1 MAFQKQSG
9 LMALGVAA
17 AAAVTL
23 AACGGGGSSNDDL
36 PLIRASLSIKNVSQ
50 GGRCDDIRVRMTPKE
65 LIGPANKYANNR
77 MMVAEVAMTGPTDEG
92 GAPMC
97 NGTGQ
102 TLPMAPGIWEFSAPL
117 ASGSAQ
123 CQRHIKAD
131 GDLAIVFNDAVDGC
145 SANPAPVSAP
155 EAADEAP
162 AEAAEPAAT

>member
-1 MAFQKQSG
+1 MPFLKISG
-9 LMALGVAA
+9 LRALGFAA

-23 AACGGGGSSNDDL
+23 AACSGGGSSNDDL
-36 PLIRASLSIKNVSQ
+36 PLIRGSLSIKNVSQ
-50 GGRCDDIRVRMTPKE
+50 GGRCEDIRVRMTPKE

-97 NGTGQ
+97 NGTGE

-123 CQRHIKAD
+123 CQRHIEAD
-131 GDLAIVFNDAVDGC
+131 GDRSIIFIDGIDGC
-145 SANPAPVSAP
+145 SGAPP
-155 EAADEAP
+155 EAAAPETDAEVPAAEEAP
-162 AEAAEPAAT
+162 AAG